1 MTTRLL
7 AIVVAAACAV
17 SGTAEATTNLKPF
30 DPVALQR
37 VVETAAKELLLPGA
51 MVLLRTPQGDFAFGS
66 GATELGGTSPP
77 RADTHFRAGSNT
89 NVGRLDRGEAGL
101 EHRCRSQVAAC
112 GGWRLCRVHERAAPA
127 RFMLGSG
134 KPQQAMGR
142 VFDAYG
148 QMDHARTLS
157 VRVVDTMVRERS
169 NAIDV
174 HVEDSG
180 KWSGSG

>member
-1 MTTRLL
+1 
-7 AIVVAAACAV
+7 
-17 SGTAEATTNLKPF
+17 
-30 DPVALQR
+30 
-37 VVETAAKELLLPGA
+37 
-51 MVLLRTPQGDFAFGS
+51 MVLWVG
-66 GATELGGTSPP
+66 EL
-77 RADTHFRAGSNT
+77 

-101 EHRCRSQVAAC
+101 VHRCRSQVAAC

-148 QMDHARTLS
+148 QMDHTRTIS
-157 VRVVDTMVRERS
+157 VRLVDTMVREPS

-180 KWSGSG
+180 KRSGSG